1 MKIRNKMKHFFLD
14 KKPKDECGIFG
25 ISNDS
30 NAANLTALGLHALQH
45 RGQDSTGIVTS
56 DKSNFFAHRGMG
68 QVSEVFANSALLNT
82 LKGTMSI
89 GHNRYGTTGESALK
103 NVQPLFSE
111 LNIGGVAIAHNGNL
125 TNTHKLKDKL
135 IQSGSIFQ
143 STSDTEVILHL
154 LSTAH
159 GSLLERLN
167 YALNSINGAY
177 SLLLMTNNKLI
188 GVRDPFG
195 IRPLVLG
202 KYRDSFVL
210 SSESCGLDIIGAE
223 LIRDVEPGE
232 IIVIKEKKIESIKP
246 FKKTQLRPC
255 LFEYIYFSR
264 PDSIFEG
271 RNVYDVRKKIG
282 RQLAIENKNDENKI
296 DVVIPIPDSGNAS
309 ALGYSEKIKKP
320 FEFGIIRNH
329 YTGRTFIQES
339 SSIRHLSVK
348 LKHNPNL
355 SSLKNKNIALID
367 DSIVRGTTS
376 IKIVEMLRNCGVK
389 KIHMRI
395 ASPPVKFPCYY
406 GIDTPTKEEL
416 LASKYTI
423 KEIQKYIGVD
433 SLNFISLN
441 GVYKALGH
449 KNGRDKKRPEFTD
462 HYFSGDYPVELID
475 QKSGALP
482 SQLSLLI
489 EAKK

>member
-1 MKIRNKMKHFFLD
+1 MEYFLK

-25 ISNDS
+25 ISNDI

-56 DKSNFFAHRGMG
+56 DKINFFAHRGMG
-68 QVSEVFANSALLNT
+68 QVSEVFSNSKLLET
-82 LKGTMSI
+82 LKGSISI

-111 LNIGGVAIAHNGNL
+111 LNIGGIAIAHNGNL
-125 TNTHKLKDKL
+125 TNTNHLKEKL
-135 IQSGSIFQ
+135 IRSGSIFQ

-154 LSTAH
+154 LSTSS
-159 GSLLERLN
+159 GDLLERLT
-167 YALNSINGAY
+167 YALNSISGAY
-177 SLLLMTNNKLI
+177 SLLLMTIDKLI

-202 KYRDSFVL
+202 KYKNSYVL

-232 IIVIKEKKIESIKP
+232 IIIIKEDKIQSIKP
-246 FKKTQLRPC
+246 FNRTQLRPC

-282 RQLAIENKNDENKI
+282 FELANENKDDKKKI

-339 SSIRHLSVK
+339 TSIRHLSVK

-395 ASPPVKFPCYY
+395 ASPPVKFPCFY
-406 GIDTPTKEEL
+406 GIDTPTKKEL
-416 LASKYTI
+416 LASRYSI
-423 KEIQKYIGVD
+423 QEIQKYIGVD
-433 SLNFISLN
+433 SLNFISLD

-449 KNGRDKKRPEFTD
+449 KKGRDKNKPEFTD
-462 HYFSGDYPVELID
+462 HYFSGDYPVELVD
-475 QKSGALP
+475 QKSGSLP

-489 EAKK
+489 EAKNK

>member
-1 MKIRNKMKHFFLD
+1 
-14 KKPKDECGIFG
+14 
-25 ISNDS
+25 
-30 NAANLTALGLHALQH
+30 
-45 RGQDSTGIVTS
+45 
-56 DKSNFFAHRGMG
+56 MG

-125 TNTHKLKDKL
+125 TNSKKLKDKL

-177 SLLLMTNNKLI
+177 SLLLMTNDKLI

-339 SSIRHLSVK
+339 SSIRNLSVK

>member
-1 MKIRNKMKHFFLD
+1 MEYFFK

-25 ISNDS
+25 ISNDT

-56 DKSNFFAHRGMG
+56 DKINFFAHRGMG
-68 QVSEVFANSALLNT
+68 QVSEVFSNSKLLET
-82 LKGTMSI
+82 LKGSISI

-111 LNIGGVAIAHNGNL
+111 LNIGGIAIAHNGNL
-125 TNTHKLKDKL
+125 TNTNQLKEKL
-135 IQSGSIFQ
+135 IRSGSIFQ

-154 LSTAH
+154 LSTSS
-159 GSLLERLN
+159 GDLLERLT

-177 SLLLMTNNKLI
+177 SLLLMTIDKLI

-202 KYRDSFVL
+202 KYKNSYVL

-232 IIVIKEKKIESIKP
+232 IIIIKEDKIQSIKP
-246 FKKTQLRPC
+246 FNRTQLRPC

-282 RQLAIENKNDENKI
+282 FELANENKDDQKKI

-309 ALGYSEKIKKP
+309 ALGYSERIKKP

-339 SSIRHLSVK
+339 TSIRHLSVK

-395 ASPPVKFPCYY
+395 ASPPVKFPCFY
-406 GIDTPTKEEL
+406 GIDTPTKKEL
-416 LASKYTI
+416 LASRYSTQ
-423 KEIQKYIGVD
+423 EIQKYIGVD
-433 SLNFISLN
+433 SLNFISLD

-449 KNGRDKKRPEFTD
+449 KKGRDKNKPEFTD
-462 HYFSGDYPVELID
+462 HYFSGDYPVELVD
-475 QKSGALP
+475 QKSGSIP

-489 EAKK
+489 EAKNK

>member
-1 MKIRNKMKHFFLD
+1 MEYFLK

-25 ISNDS
+25 ISNDI

-56 DKSNFFAHRGMG
+56 DKINFFAHRGMG
-68 QVSEVFANSALLNT
+68 QVSEVFSNSKLLET
-82 LKGTMSI
+82 LKGSISI

-111 LNIGGVAIAHNGNL
+111 LNIGGIAIAHNGNL
-125 TNTHKLKDKL
+125 TNTNHLKEKL
-135 IQSGSIFQ
+135 IRSGSIFQ

-154 LSTAH
+154 LSTSS
-159 GSLLERLN
+159 GDLLERLT

-177 SLLLMTNNKLI
+177 SLLLMTIDKLI

-202 KYRDSFVL
+202 KYKNSYVL

-232 IIVIKEKKIESIKP
+232 IIIIKEDKIQSIKP
-246 FKKTQLRPC
+246 FNRTQLRPC

-282 RQLAIENKNDENKI
+282 FELANENKDDQKKI

-309 ALGYSEKIKKP
+309 ALGYSERIKKP

-339 SSIRHLSVK
+339 TSIRHLSVK

-395 ASPPVKFPCYY
+395 ASPPVKFPCFY
-406 GIDTPTKEEL
+406 GIDTPTKKEL
-416 LASKYTI
+416 LASRYSI
-423 KEIQKYIGVD
+423 QEIQKYIGVD
-433 SLNFISLN
+433 SLNFISLD

-449 KNGRDKKRPEFTD
+449 KKGRDKNKPEFTD
-462 HYFSGDYPVELID
+462 HYFSGDYPVELVD
-475 QKSGALP
+475 QKSGSLP

-489 EAKK
+489 EAKNK

>member
-1 MKIRNKMKHFFLD
+1 MKHFFLD

-68 QVSEVFANSALLNT
+68 QVSEVFANSTLLNT

-177 SLLLMTNNKLI
+177 SLLLMTNDKLI

-433 SLNFISLN
+433 SLNFISLD

-475 QKSGALP
+475 QKSGVLYHP
-482 SQLSLLI
+482 SFHF
-489 EAKK
+489 

>member
-1 MKIRNKMKHFFLD
+1 MEYFFK

-25 ISNDS
+25 ISNDI

-45 RGQDSTGIVTS
+45 RGQDSAGIVTS
-56 DKSNFFAHRGMG
+56 DKINFFAHRGMG
-68 QVSEVFANSALLNT
+68 QVSEVFSNSKLLET
-82 LKGTMSI
+82 LKGSISI

-111 LNIGGVAIAHNGNL
+111 LNIGGIAIAHNGNL
-125 TNTHKLKDKL
+125 TNTNHLKEKL
-135 IQSGSIFQ
+135 IRSGSIFQ

-154 LSTAH
+154 LSTSS
-159 GSLLERLN
+159 GDLLERLT

-177 SLLLMTNNKLI
+177 SLLLMTIDKLI

-202 KYRDSFVL
+202 KYKNSYVL

-232 IIVIKEKKIESIKP
+232 IVIIKENKIQSIKP
-246 FKKTQLRPC
+246 FKRTQLRPC

-282 RQLAIENKNDENKI
+282 FELANENKEDKKKI

-339 SSIRHLSVK
+339 TSIRHLSVK

-395 ASPPVKFPCYY
+395 ASPPVKFPCFY
-406 GIDTPTKEEL
+406 GIDTPTKKEL
-416 LASKYTI
+416 LASRYSI
-423 KEIQKYIGVD
+423 QEIQKYIGVD
-433 SLNFISLN
+433 SLNFISLD

-449 KNGRDKKRPEFTD
+449 KKGRDKNKPEFTD
-462 HYFSGDYPVELID
+462 HYFSGDYPVELVD
-475 QKSGALP
+475 QKSGSLP

-489 EAKK
+489 EAKNK

>member
-1 MKIRNKMKHFFLD
+1 MEYFLK

-25 ISNDS
+25 ISNDI

-56 DKSNFFAHRGMG
+56 DKINFFAHRGMG
-68 QVSEVFANSALLNT
+68 QVSEVFSNSKLLET
-82 LKGTMSI
+82 LKGSISI

-111 LNIGGVAIAHNGNL
+111 LNIGGIAIAHNGNL
-125 TNTHKLKDKL
+125 TNTNQLKEKL
-135 IQSGSIFQ
+135 IRSGSIFQ

-154 LSTAH
+154 LSTSS
-159 GSLLERLN
+159 GDLLERLT

-177 SLLLMTNNKLI
+177 SLLLMTIDKLI

-202 KYRDSFVL
+202 KYKNSYVL

-232 IIVIKEKKIESIKP
+232 IIIIKEDKIQSIKP
-246 FKKTQLRPC
+246 FNKTQLRPC

-282 RQLAIENKNDENKI
+282 FELANENKDDKKKI

-309 ALGYSEKIKKP
+309 ALGYSERIKKP

-339 SSIRHLSVK
+339 TSIRHLSVK

-355 SSLKNKNIALID
+355 LSLKNKNIALID

-395 ASPPVKFPCYY
+395 ASPPVKFPCFY
-406 GIDTPTKEEL
+406 GIDTPTKKEL
-416 LASKYTI
+416 LASRYSI
-423 KEIQKYIGVD
+423 QEIQKYIGVD
-433 SLNFISLN
+433 SLNFISLD

-449 KNGRDKKRPEFTD
+449 KKGRDKNKPEFTD
-462 HYFSGDYPVELID
+462 HYFSGDYPVELVD
-475 QKSGALP
+475 QKSGSLP

-489 EAKK
+489 EAKNK

>member
-1 MKIRNKMKHFFLD
+1 MKIQNKIKYFFLEN
-14 KKPKDECGIFG
+14 KPKDECGIFG
-25 ISNDS
+25 VSNVQ
-30 NAANLTALGLHALQH
+30 NAGNLVALGLHALQH

-56 DKSNFFAHRGMG
+56 DKNNFYAHRGMG
-68 QVSEVFANSALLNT
+68 QVSEVFSNKELLNT
-82 LKGTMSI
+82 LKGSMSI

-111 LNIGGVAIAHNGNL
+111 LSVGGVAIAHNGNL
-125 TNTHKLKDKL
+125 TNTHQLKEKL
-135 IQSGSIFQ
+135 IKSGSIFQ

-154 LSTAH
+154 LSTAS
-159 GSLLERLN
+159 GTLLERLT
-167 YALNSINGAY
+167 YALNSISGAY
-177 SLLLMTNNKLI
+177 SLLIMTNSKLI

-202 KYRDSFVL
+202 KYKNSYIL

-223 LIRDVEPGE
+223 LIRDIEPGE
-232 IIVIKEKKIESIKP
+232 IVVIKENKLESIKP
-246 FKKTQLRPC
+246 FKKTKLRPC

-282 RQLAIENKNDENKI
+282 IELADENKGDKDKI

-339 SSIRHLSVK
+339 TSIRHLSVK

-355 SSLKNKNIALID
+355 FSLKNKNIALID

-395 ASPPVKFPCYY
+395 ASPPVKFPCFY
-406 GIDTPTKEEL
+406 GIDTPTKKEL
-416 LASKYTI
+416 LASKFSI

-433 SLNFISLN
+433 SLSFISLD

-449 KNGRDKKRPEFTD
+449 KKGRDNGKPEFTD
-462 HYFSGDYPVELID
+462 HYFSGDYPVELVD
-475 QKSGALP
+475 QKLGSLP

>member
-1 MKIRNKMKHFFLD
+1 MEYFLK

-25 ISNDS
+25 ISNDI

-56 DKSNFFAHRGMG
+56 DKINFFAHRGMG
-68 QVSEVFANSALLNT
+68 QVSEVFSNSKLLET
-82 LKGTMSI
+82 LKGSISI

-111 LNIGGVAIAHNGNL
+111 LNIGGIAIAHNGNL
-125 TNTHKLKDKL
+125 TNTNHLKEKL
-135 IQSGSIFQ
+135 IRSGSIFQ

-154 LSTAH
+154 LSTSS
-159 GSLLERLN
+159 GDLLERLT
-167 YALNSINGAY
+167 YALNSISGAY
-177 SLLLMTNNKLI
+177 SLLLMTIDKLI

-202 KYRDSFVL
+202 KYKNSYVL

-232 IIVIKEKKIESIKP
+232 IIIIKEDKIQSIKP
-246 FKKTQLRPC
+246 FNRTQLRPC

-282 RQLAIENKNDENKI
+282 FELANENKEDKKKI

-309 ALGYSEKIKKP
+309 ALGYSERIKKP

-339 SSIRHLSVK
+339 TSIRHLSVK

-395 ASPPVKFPCYY
+395 ASPPVKFPCFY
-406 GIDTPTKEEL
+406 GIDTPTKKEL
-416 LASKYTI
+416 LASRYSI
-423 KEIQKYIGVD
+423 QEIQKYIGVD
-433 SLNFISLN
+433 SLNFISLD

-449 KNGRDKKRPEFTD
+449 KKGRDKKKPEFTD
-462 HYFSGDYPVELID
+462 HYFSGDYPVELVD
-475 QKSGALP
+475 QKSGSLP

-489 EAKK
+489 EAKNK